1 MEAKPLPEPP
11 QESMAVNGLP
21 IKPLLS
27 TVCPATAAYRSPSST
42 SEGSIATYAAMC
54 MQSHLPNSPNFPV
67 SSQLVSFLV

>member
-11 QESMAVNGLP
+11 QESMAVSGLP
-21 IKPLLS
+21 IKPPLS
-27 TVCPATAAYRSPSST
+27 TVCPATAAYRSPST

-54 MQSHLPNSPNFPV
+54 TQSYLPNSPNFPV